1 MPTDDGTKIVFITG
15 ATGGIGKA
23 TAIVFAKEGGYD
35 LALHYNNADQAT
47 RDELESKMRKIA
59 RNAFI
64 RIVFVQGDLT
74 DYDRVRELHKLVVD
88 KLGHP
93 DILFNNAGSNAGYNS
108 VQNLAEVPIDAIEK
122 TWRINTGSGILLT
135 QLCLP
140 HMEAQ
145 NWGRIIFDSSVAAFT
160 GGVVGPHYASSK
172 SAQHGFI
179 HWLAGNVAK
188 KGITVNGVAP
198 ALIGDTNM
206 MGSSEDEELLQKV
219 ASSEL
224 GFSDFRTF
232 RDGTANMVQSGIPVG
247 RLGRPEEIADTVL
260 WMSKTGYVTNKVI
273 AVDGGYYPY

>member
-219 ASSEL
+219 AS
-224 GFSDFRTF
+224 R
-232 RDGTANMVQSGIPVG
+232 IPVG
-247 RLGRPEEIADTVL
+247 RLGRPEEVADTVL